1 MTVTILI
8 KFRYILF
15 VLSFV
20 DIRGISLKCVVQVV
34 VEENVKLMDVVITN
48 MKNWTPLYQCPESC
62 THNLNYTSLAIN
74 IFLAAFD
81 VMLEVFAFELT
92 ILNIYIECVSNSE

>member
-48 MKNWTPLYQCPESC
+48 MKN
-62 THNLNYTSLAIN
+62 
-74 IFLAAFD
+74 
-81 VMLEVFAFELT
+81 
-92 ILNIYIECVSNSE
+92 